1 MKTPRLWTV
10 AGMLVGVTLVVMATV
25 LPSCASRLQSP
36 LSGQMV
42 DTAQYREDVAAK
54 ARLQEQELKTKET
67 EAQAELERIAREREQ
82 AAQDAAAAQE
92 RVLREAQRVL
102 TRETAKAD
110 RARQE
115 AVDALADTFAS
126 TVEASGAEADR
137 ALRDIQRVYDARVSE
152 LTKDFE
158 AAQRAAAEQ
167 QATWIATVEAA
178 EAEDAR
184 RFAAL
189 TTIQSV
195 AGSVATV
202 AAGPA
207 GGSAVEGLGGILIGA
222 LGLGGVAAAVKKHR
236 DAGVATAQTRIVKQR
251 EAELDAA
258 LEKVIDSIDD
268 ARSVMD
274 PATWEAA
281 KKKIRERQGDTVTA
295 IVQGVRNHRKASDV
309 IASKT
314 DSPVGGGVV

>member
-1 MKTPRLWTV
+1 MKTSRLWTI
-10 AGMLVGVTLVVMATV
+10 AGLLLGVTLVVTATV
-25 LPSCASRLQSP
+25 LPSCASRLASP
-36 LSGQMV
+36 LSGKMV
-42 DTAQYREDVAAK
+42 DTDQYRQDVETK
-54 ARLQEQELKTKET
+54 ARLQEQELKAKELA
-67 EAQAELERIAREREQ
+67 AQAELAKIAREREQ
-82 AAQDAAAAQE
+82 AAQDAAAKQE
-92 RVLREAQRVL
+92 QVLREAQRVL

-115 AVDALADTFAS
+115 AVEALADTFAS
-126 TVEASGAEADR
+126 TVETSGAEAER
-137 ALRDIQRVYDARVSE
+137 ALRDIQRVYDTRVSE

-158 AAQRAAAEQ
+158 QAKQAVAQQ
-167 QATWIATVEAA
+167 QAQWLAEVEAA

-195 AGSVATV
+195 AGSVATAV
-202 AAGPA
+202 AGPGA
-207 GGSAVEGLGGILIGA
+207 GSAVEGLGGILIGA
-222 LGLGGVAAAVKKHR
+222 LGLGGVGLAVKKSR
-236 DAGVATAQTRIVKQR
+236 EAGQANAQTRIVQER

-309 IASKT
+309 IAAKPET
-314 DSPVGGGVV
+314 LKGAV